1 MVPDPPVGEH
11 CAQLRHLRPPA
22 EDRHPG
28 RRGVS
33 VGCGTGADYS
43 VYTMRQVSRR
53 SWRIGQTAPIQVVS
67 MAYLNTLQA
76 DALKLVAKK
85 LQSSFVV
92 EREHPPRTAS
102 PPTGRRRRSD
112 AGARQEDR

>member
-1 MVPDPPVGEH
+1 MSV
-11 CAQLRHLRPPA
+11 A
-22 EDRHPG
+22 EPEP
-28 RRGVS
+28 
-33 VGCGTGADYS
+33 DYS

-92 EREHPPRTAS
+92 EREHPEDGIAAYGATA
-102 PPTGRRRRSD
+102 TI
-112 AGARQEDR
+112 